1 MRFILDKF
9 EEDPTEI
16 FSLATMASLV
26 VGVVGLVLWG
36 IALFFGQM
44 LPPALVLEMLPP
56 ALVLAAWFKF
66 VFVFG
71 VAAMLC
77 SIVTGIASLIAN
89 TFFDAPCEVHYI
101 ILGIDI
107 IATIATIIVYYSL

>member
-9 EEDPTEI
+9 EEDPAEI
-16 FSLATMASLV
+16 FSLATMISLII
-26 VGVVGLVLWG
+26 GAVGLVLWG
-36 IALFFGQM
+36 IALIFGQM
-44 LPPALVLEMLPP
+44 LP
-56 ALVLAAWFKF
+56 LADLATWLKF

-77 SIVTGIASLIAN
+77 SIVTGFASLIAK

-107 IATIATIIVYYSL
+107 IATIVTIIVYYSL

>member
-16 FSLATMASLV
+16 FSLATFVSLV
-26 VGVVGLVLWG
+26 VGAVGLVLWG
-36 IALFFGQM
+36 IALIFGQM
-44 LPPALVLEMLPP
+44 LPLALD
-56 ALVLAAWFKF
+56 LATWLKF

-77 SIVTGIASLIAN
+77 SIVTGFASLIAN

-107 IATIATIIVYYSL
+107 IATIATIIIYYSL

>member
-9 EEDPTEI
+9 EEDPAEI
-16 FSLATMASLV
+16 FSLATMVSLV

-36 IALFFGQM
+36 IALFFGQ
-44 LPPALVLEMLPP
+44 MLPP

-77 SIVTGIASLIAN
+77 SIVTGFASLIAK

-107 IATIATIIVYYSL
+107 IATIVTIIVYYSL

>member
-9 EEDPTEI
+9 EEDPAEI
-16 FSLATMASLV
+16 FSLATMTSLV

-44 LPPALVLEMLPP
+44 LPT

-66 VFVFG
+66 IFVFG

-77 SIVTGIASLIAN
+77 SIVTGIVSLIAN
-89 TFFDAPCEVHYI
+89 TFFDVPCEVHYI

>member
-26 VGVVGLVLWG
+26 VGAVGLVLWG
-36 IALFFGQM
+36 IALIFGQM
-44 LPPALVLEMLPP
+44 LPLALD
-56 ALVLAAWFKF
+56 LATWLKF